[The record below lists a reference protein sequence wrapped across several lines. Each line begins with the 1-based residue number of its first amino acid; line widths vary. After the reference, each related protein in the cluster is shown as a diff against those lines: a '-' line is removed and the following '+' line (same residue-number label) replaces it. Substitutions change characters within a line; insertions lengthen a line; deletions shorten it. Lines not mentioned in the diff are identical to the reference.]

1 MKYYELTCVISPDF
15 SEEKLIAYLPT
26 KPIKKQLTSEEGLIS
41 LEFFAEPDEI
51 KPLEKKLKDEASI
64 QRYLILKKKPGKI
77 EAKPAKRMLRETKTQ
92 LEKPK
97 VELKEIEKKL
107 DEILGENK

>member
-1 MKYYELTCVISPDF
+1 MKYYELTCLISPDF

-41 LEFFAEPDEI
+41 LEFFAEPDKI
-51 KPLEKKLKDEASI
+51 KALEKKLKDEASI
-64 QRYLILKKKPGKI
+64 QRYLILKKKPGK
-77 EAKPAKRMLRETKTQ
+77 PLETKKPSFTKVS
-92 LEKPK
+92 ESKPK

-107 DEILGENK
+107 DEILNE